1 MAASPSRNDAVAPSS
16 GEQAALASQGA
27 PAQDATAPIARR
39 RLALPRRI
47 AAKLFGRI
55 ADYARRYLQAPVLHD
70 LSEQRALSQALLEEL
85 RHSRLHVVQLENQ
98 LQALALEHGRSVSAL
113 AALVNGHGQQLA
125 ALLAAQDAFAIQQG
139 QLAGELGKIAVEQGT
154 IARAHTERLHVIET
168 VGQTALTR
176 VETLPALFGP
186 RFDELEI
193 KQRPLIAYDEDSMAI
208 RMRDGYVLAPRNLP
222 TFVTMLANATSRG
235 LEPGT
240 GDVLRRL
247 IQPGMVV
254 ADVGANIGLLTLV
267 MAWATGPGG
276 RVIAFEPEAIP
287 RSNLE
292 KMKYLN
298 GLSWV
303 EVRDQAVAETPGR
316 LTFHVSDII
325 GHSSLYA
332 LPDAEEARTIEV
344 EVVRLDDVAPAKR
357 LDVVK
362 IDVEGAELDVL
373 AGMTGVIAKNPDLA
387 ILAEFGPEH
396 LARVGQTP
404 AQWFKAFGDAGFK
417 AYMID
422 ETTGACA
429 ATNAKA
435 AAKVVSANIA
445 FVRAGGDAEKR
456 LLGR

>member
-1 MAASPSRNDAVAPSS
+1 M
-16 GEQAALASQGA
+16 
-27 PAQDATAPIARR
+27 
-39 RLALPRRI
+39 
-47 AAKLFGRI
+47 
-55 ADYARRYLQAPVLHD
+55 
-70 LSEQRALSQALLEEL
+70 
-85 RHSRLHVVQLENQ
+85 
-98 LQALALEHGRSVSAL
+98 
-113 AALVNGHGQQLA
+113 A
-125 ALLAAQDAFAIQQG
+125 ALLAAQDGFAIQQG
-139 QLAGELGKIAVEQGT
+139 QLAGELGKIAAEQGK
-154 IARAHTERLHVIET
+154 IARAHTERLHAIET
-168 VGQTALTR
+168 VGQTALAR

-193 KQRPLIAYDEDSMAI
+193 KQRPLIAYDEESMAI

-247 IQPGMVV
+247 IQPGMTV

-292 KMKYLN
+292 KMKHLN

-303 EVRDQAVAETPGR
+303 EVRDQAVGETPGR

-332 LPDAEEARTIEV
+332 LPETEEARTIEV

-373 AGMTGVIAKNPDLA
+373 AGMKGVIAKNPDLA

-404 AQWFKAFGDAGFK
+404 AQWFKAFGDAGFTP
-417 AYMID
+417 YMID
-422 ETTGACA
+422 ETHGACVK
-429 ATNAKA
+429 TNAKA

>member
-1 MAASPSRNDAVAPSS
+1 MRPTDTPAP
-16 GEQAALASQGA
+16 
-27 PAQDATAPIARR
+27 APIAEPSAPQGPPPRR
-39 RLALPRRI
+39 RFGLARRLL
-47 AAKLFGRI
+47 APVLAPV
-55 ADYARRYLQAPVLHD
+55 ANYARRYLQATVEHELR
-70 LSEQRALSQALLEEL
+70 QAQGQIQALSADLQAAHVRIDHNRELLHL
-85 RHSRLHVVQLENQ
+85 V
-98 LQALALEHGRSVSAL
+98 LQQQQASALALQAM
-113 AALVNGHGQQLA
+113 A
-125 ALLAAQDAFAIQQG
+125 G
-139 QLAGELGKIAVEQGT
+139 QLTRIEGHSARGEDHGIRIEGLGHRLESCIAGVRGDIAGIPGV
-154 IARAHTERLHVIET
+154 
-168 VGQTALTR
+168 
-176 VETLPALFGP
+176 FGP

-193 KQRPLIAYDEDSMAI
+193 KQRPLITYDDESMAI

-247 IQPGMVV
+247 IQPGMAV

-292 KMKYLN
+292 KMKHLN

-303 EVRDQAVAETPGR
+303 EVRDQAVGEKPGH

-332 LPDAEEARTIEV
+332 LPEAEEARTIQV

-373 AGMTGVIAKNPDLA
+373 AGMKGVIAKNPDLA
-387 ILAEFGPEH
+387 IIAEFGPEH
-396 LARVGQTP
+396 LKRVGQTP
-404 AQWFKAFGDAGFK
+404 VQWFKAFGDAGFTP
-417 AYMID
+417 YMID
-422 ETTGACA
+422 ETHGACVK
-429 ATNAKA
+429 TNAKA

-445 FVRAGGDAEKR
+445 FVRRGGDAEKR